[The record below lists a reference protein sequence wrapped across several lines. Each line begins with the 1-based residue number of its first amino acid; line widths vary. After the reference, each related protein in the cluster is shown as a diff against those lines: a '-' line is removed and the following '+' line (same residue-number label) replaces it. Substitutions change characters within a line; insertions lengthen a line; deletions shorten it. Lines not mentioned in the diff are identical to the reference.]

1 MSPKY
6 GIGNVGELSGGLIQG
21 LGGGAE
27 FANQFTQG
35 AREGGEASRAFF
47 EYPEV
52 FQIKFTREST
62 LFSIGESV
70 LKSFSINY
78 HPQNYPAYVRSLT
91 QGGSKAYPAE
101 VVIDMV
107 FLETDVVTKEQ
118 IEQNGR

>member
-6 GIGNVGELSGGLIQG
+6 GVGNIGQLSQGLIQG
-21 LGGGAE
+21 LGGDPQTAANAGNEIERAGA
-27 FANQFTQG
+27 T
-35 AREGGEASRAFF
+35 SRAFF

-52 FQIKFTREST
+52 FRIKFNKEST

-70 LKSFSINY
+70 LKSFTVNY
-78 HPQNYPAYVRSLT
+78 HPQNYPAYVRSLR
-91 QGGSKAYPAE
+91 GGDKAHPAE
-101 VVIDMV
+101 IVIDMT